1 MSGEELGAT
10 RLQQPQKGPSNPSNV
25 ALIPDSQSKS
35 QKEAIVAKPHDMA
48 NPERSLRSN
57 GDLRTTEG
65 FDAQDVVGKRRKG
78 P

>member
-35 QKEAIVAKPHDMA
+35 QKEAIVAKPHDD
-48 NPERSLRSN
+48 
-57 GDLRTTEG
+57 GLRTL
-65 FDAQDVVGKRRKG
+65 ASARPRVDVATKV
-78 P
+78 